1 MTPSQLNTPIV
12 NWTRCAIGQRI
23 WAQLTLDPRTLTV
36 PITMATP
43 KYIPNQ
49 RWLKALFWVGQCVH
63 IRGKMPISSL
73 SRRKQCLWHYFA
85 QFAVP
90 LNSDRKR
97 NQMETEGDK
106 SENMTLPRLAG
117 LYNPHRYGAYI
128 YIFIYMYIWKTYV
141 TAELE
146 SRSGTWAVAD
156 HLTFRLTQRTFPTFI
171 PMYFCIFNDFN
182 YWGII
187 CIHSA

>member
-23 WAQLTLDPRTLTV
+23 WAQLTLDPRTLTI

-73 SRRKQCLWHYFA
+73 SRRKQYLWHYFA

-106 SENMTLPRLAG
+106 SENIFVLLSSVRHKNFVTFTIIPDIYIYVYVYILLTWLACFFSAQFGRIYSRLAS
-117 LYNPHRYGAYI
+117 NI
-128 YIFIYMYIWKTYV
+128 V
-141 TAELE
+141 T
-146 SRSGTWAVAD
+146 
-156 HLTFRLTQRTFPTFI
+156 
-171 PMYFCIFNDFN
+171 
-182 YWGII
+182 
-187 CIHSA
+187 